1 MATPMTQTTTKTK
14 FAPART
20 QIATPTDL
28 KPEEVEAVANAVNP
42 LIADNFA
49 LFTKTKNFHWHLSG
63 SHFRE
68 YHLMFDEHAES
79 IFAGIDILAERMRKI
94 GATTIR
100 SISHISQMQTIA
112 DDNDEFVIPRD
123 MVQRL
128 LADNRHMAEAQRAAI
143 AVCDK
148 NRDTPTGNLLQ
159 DILDQTERRIWF
171 LYEVTQGGDHTF

>member
-1 MATPMTQTTTKTK
+1 
-14 FAPART
+14 
-20 QIATPTDL
+20 
-28 KPEEVEAVANAVNP
+28 
-42 LIADNFA
+42 
-49 LFTKTKNFHWHLSG
+49 
-63 SHFRE
+63 
-68 YHLMFDEHAES
+68 
-79 IFAGIDILAERMRKI
+79 MRKI

-143 AVCDK
+143 EVCDK

-159 DILDQTERRIWF
+159 DTLDQTERRIWF
-171 LYEVTQGGDHTF
+171 LYEITQGGDHTF